1 MIDLAPAPTA
11 LAADL
16 AAIHRLLGRMARLLR
31 PHATSDTT
39 EPVSAAHLSILK
51 ARAKVG
57 EALDSTE
64 GSR

>member
-1 MIDLAPAPTA
+1 MIDLAPEPTT

-16 AAIHRLLGRMARLLR
+16 AACHRLLGRMAKLLR
-31 PHATSDTT
+31 PHASHDTT

-57 EALDSTE
+57 LAIDSME
-64 GSR
+64 GQQ